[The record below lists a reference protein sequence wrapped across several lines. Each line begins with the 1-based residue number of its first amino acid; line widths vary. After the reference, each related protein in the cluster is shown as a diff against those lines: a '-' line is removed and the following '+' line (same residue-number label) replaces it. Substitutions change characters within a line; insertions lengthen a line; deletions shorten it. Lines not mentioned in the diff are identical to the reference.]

1 MKEFLGKWD
10 DVYEYDDSP
19 EAAKE
24 AVNKLIM
31 FLARTGVPPVGESLY
46 QSEQVQEE
54 AIDLVADIIE
64 NALKFTEKEVGK

>member
-31 FLARTGVPPVGESLY
+31 FLARTGVSPVGESLY
-46 QSEQVQEE
+46 QSEQVHEE
-54 AIDLVADIIE
+54 AIDLIADIVE